1 MSTSSKQ
8 CVLDNRKESIIGQLI
23 KTSAQ
28 MKSLKDMV
36 KKKQLVTKEDLA
48 KGNDLLILTAVDG
61 LSLEN
66 FTRYFLSTPSK
77 LFSLIL
83 LLLGDVL
90 IIKFRLPD

>member
-1 MSTSSKQ
+1 
-8 CVLDNRKESIIGQLI
+8 
-23 KTSAQ
+23 
-28 MKSLKDMV
+28 MKSFKDLV
-36 KKKQLVTKEDLA
+36 IKKQLVTKEDLA
-48 KGNDLLILTAVDG
+48 KGNDPLTLTAVDG

-77 LFSLIL
+77 FFSLIL